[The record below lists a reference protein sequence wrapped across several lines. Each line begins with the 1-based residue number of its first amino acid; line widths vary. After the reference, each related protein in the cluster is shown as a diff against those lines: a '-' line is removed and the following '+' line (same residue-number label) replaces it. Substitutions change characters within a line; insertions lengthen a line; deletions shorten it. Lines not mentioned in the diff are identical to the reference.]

1 MKRTIGIFGIIAIF
15 LGAAVF
21 SAFVTSFTYK
31 IDLASDTASST
42 GTSASSS
49 ASTASS
55 SALVATTTEPVWV
68 ATHVSTPK
76 SVRGVYMSSLYA
88 SNLSLREKLVDL
100 IDTTELNTVVL
111 DIKDSYGRIS
121 FQVHDPLLVKMG
133 AKSGVIP
140 DAKEF
145 IAELHKKGIYVI
157 GRIATFQDSYF
168 AQNYPQYAV
177 KTKTGAV
184 WGDRKNVH
192 WLDAGAEPVW
202 DYIGTL
208 AEEAHSIGFDEINFD
223 YIRFPSDGDMENIA
237 FPYSGT
243 RAKPVVLNDFFTYID
258 HRFHPQGIPISADV
272 FGMVTS
278 ARGDLG
284 IGQVWENA
292 LRHFDYVSPMVY
304 PSHYPAHFDGIAN
317 PNAEPYQTV
326 FNALQTG
333 VTRAKVL
340 AHPPAPVVATRA
352 TSTKSASTSKA
363 YSTTST
369 TSSVASVALAL
380 TVSTTSTTTS
390 VATSSTPVAPIRVA
404 EIRPWLQDFSLGK
417 VKYTAELVRTQID
430 ATYKNGLESWLL
442 WNASN
447 VYTKGALQ

>member
-1 MKRTIGIFGIIAIF
+1 
-15 LGAAVF
+15 
-21 SAFVTSFTYK
+21 
-31 IDLASDTASST
+31 
-42 GTSASSS
+42 
-49 ASTASS
+49 
-55 SALVATTTEPVWV
+55 
-68 ATHVSTPK
+68 
-76 SVRGVYMSSLYA
+76 
-88 SNLSLREKLVDL
+88 EKLVDL

-111 DIKDSYGRIS
+111 DIKDSY
-121 FQVHDPLLVKMG
+121 
-133 AKSGVIP
+133 
-140 DAKEF
+140 
-145 IAELHKKGIYVI
+145 
-157 GRIATFQDSYF
+157 F

-177 KTKTGAV
+177 KTKAGAV

-192 WLDAGAEPVW
+192 WLDAGAEPIW

-243 RAKPVVLNDFFTYID
+243 RAKPVVLNDFFKYID
-258 HRFHPQGIPISADV
+258 HRLRPQGIPISADV

-292 LRHFDYVSPMVY
+292 LAHFDYVSPMVY
-304 PSHYPAHFDGIAN
+304 PSHYPAHFNGIAN

-326 FNALQTG
+326 FDALQTG
-333 VTRAKVL
+333 VARAKVL
-340 AHPPAPVVATRA
+340 AHPPAPVVAARA
-352 TSTKSASTSKA
+352 TSTKSKASSTSTASTASA
-363 YSTTST
+363 
-369 TSSVASVALAL
+369 VASVALAL
-380 TVSTTSTTTS
+380 TESTTASTSASSTTTS
-390 VATSSTPVAPIRVA
+390 AATSSAPAAPVRVA